1 MSDDN
6 KNSEQPF
13 DFDFDALNEEESQEK
28 PGDSAFDLDN
38 PFGDDVVV
46 TRSEPG
52 ESQEKPGDSGFDLN
66 NPFGDDVVVTR
77 SEPGESQEKPSDSGF
92 DLDNPFGDDLAPL
105 SREPL
110 GSESGVS
117 ADNPYLD
124 DFSAD
129 GSAAS
134 SSFEGSA
141 FEDSAVGESSEIDED
156 GVPSIDAEEETT
168 GKKKKG
174 FLGGLFGGGKK
185 KAPKGKATKE
195 KKTKE
200 KQPKKGKKEK
210 GAKDGETSDKPAVP
224 RDWGTIL
231 CIAFSVFL
239 LVSFLMF
246 NIGTL
251 LVGGG
256 DLLPTLGFLGAFNL
270 VGLALVAVPILFYR
284 FPQER
289 TLPNVMLGLSV
300 GAMFTGVLFHVH
312 NFYWYYGFAIS
323 P

>member
-13 DFDFDALNEEESQEK
+13 DFDFDALNEEESQGK

-38 PFGDDVVV
+38 PFGDDIVV

-52 ESQEKPGDSGFDLN
+52 QSL
-66 NPFGDDVVVTR
+66 
-77 SEPGESQEKPSDSGF
+77 EKPSDSGF

-105 SREPL
+105 SSEP
-110 GSESGVS
+110 GIS

-124 DFSAD
+124 D
-129 GSAAS
+129 SAAD

-141 FEDSAVGESSEIDED
+141 FEGSSFEESTVGESSEMDAD
-156 GVPSIDAEEETT
+156 GIPSIDAGEETT
-168 GKKKKG
+168 DKKKKKG

-185 KAPKGKATKE
+185 KATKE
-195 KKTKE
+195 KTAKD
-200 KQPKKGKKEK
+200 KQPKAKKDKKEK
-210 GAKDGETSDKPAVP
+210 IAKDGEASDKPAVP
-224 RDWGTIL
+224 RDWGTVL
-231 CIAFSVFL
+231 CIAFSLFL

-251 LVGGG
+251 LTSG
-256 DLLPTLGFLGAFNL
+256 DSLLGTLTFLGAFNL
-270 VGLALVAVPILFYR
+270 VGLALVAVPVLFYK

-289 TLPNVMLGLSV
+289 TLPNVMLGVSV
-300 GAMFTGVLFHVH
+300 GAMFTGILFLVN